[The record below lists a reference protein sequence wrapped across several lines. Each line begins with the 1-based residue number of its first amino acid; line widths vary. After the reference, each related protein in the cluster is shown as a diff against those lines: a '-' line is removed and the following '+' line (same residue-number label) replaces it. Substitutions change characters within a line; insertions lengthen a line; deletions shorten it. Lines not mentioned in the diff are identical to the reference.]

1 MVHIRKINTLYGQ
14 KYAVV
19 DLFTHYPT
27 KMNRFGKP
35 ETSKTVG
42 YFTVD
47 YVAVENKKKVTVPA
61 IFDLTAEGL
70 AEAKEVQKLLKNK

>member
-1 MVHIRKINTLYGQ
+1 MIHIRTINTLYG
-14 KYAVV
+14 KRYAVV

-35 ETSKTVG
+35 ETSKAVG

-47 YVAVENKKKVTVPA
+47 YVTTENKKKVTVPA
-61 IFDLTAEGL
+61 IFNFDKNGL
-70 AEAKEVQKLLKNK
+70 AEAKEVQRVLKSK

>member
-35 ETSKTVG
+35 ETSKAVG
-42 YFTVD
+42 YFTID
-47 YVAVENKKKVTVPA
+47 YKVGKENFPA
-61 IFDLTAEGL
+61 IFDLTDEGL
-70 AEAKEVQKLLKNK
+70 ADAKEVQRLLKNK